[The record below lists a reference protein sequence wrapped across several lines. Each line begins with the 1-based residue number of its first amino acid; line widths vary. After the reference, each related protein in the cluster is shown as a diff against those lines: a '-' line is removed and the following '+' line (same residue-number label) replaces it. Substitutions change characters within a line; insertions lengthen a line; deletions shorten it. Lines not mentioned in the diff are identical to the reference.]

1 MPSKGPWGK
10 WHEII
15 NSSQKFRIFFISFLC
30 LFLFLFA
37 MSSRVSCWEMK
48 KQKKRMVPSWHSH
61 SPFCKCIHCGEYW
74 FQLWLTIR
82 ITYRITTKFPG
93 PSISTSGLL
102 NQNFQGWGPGI
113 CFFNVFQEILKISQ
127 V

>member
-1 MPSKGPWGK
+1 MLGNEEAEEENGTILALTLS
-10 WHEII
+10 I
-15 NSSQKFRIFFISFLC
+15 
-30 LFLFLFA
+30 
-37 MSSRVSCWEMK
+37 
-48 KQKKRMVPSWHSH
+48 
-61 SPFCKCIHCGEYW
+61 CKCIDCGEYW